1 MFFIE
6 EHRAANQL
14 KALHNPAI
22 LVKPSPPPRGNTS
35 SNGGKW
41 GRGGGASGGWNSG
54 GGGWRDTSGGERR
67 VSFQRGESSDM
78 MEEDT
83 TSVLLV
89 SGWIDRWTND
99 YYNLSHYYVDIITY
113 SII

>member
-14 KALHNPAI
+14 KGLQNPAI

-35 SNGGKW
+35 GSGGKW
-41 GRGGGASGGWNSG
+41 GRGGWNSG
-54 GGGWRDTSGGERR
+54 GGGWRDTGGGERR
-67 VSFQRGESSDM
+67 VSFQRGESTDM

-89 SGWIDRWTND
+89 S
-99 YYNLSHYYVDIITY
+99 
-113 SII
+113 